1 MFNQSDDTKVI
12 TFWLGLLF
20 ATFLAFIFSITE
32 IRFLISGKDEEVV
45 IEGTYDTTSG
55 GRRSSRTEKKGYRFT
70 LPGPEGE
77 QIITALEFPTTW
89 REPANGK
96 LWVTYLPGSS
106 PIKVRE
112 RGGFHFFWLMTFLV
126 LSSILGFKV
135 MQIVRE

>member
-1 MFNQSDDTKVI
+1 MFNQSDETKVMA
-12 TFWLGLLF
+12 FWLGLLF

-32 IRFLISGKDEEVV
+32 IRFLFSGKDVEVV
-45 IEGTYDTTSG
+45 IIDSYDTTSR
-55 GRRSSRTEKKGYRFT
+55 GRRGGSTEKKGLQFT

-77 QIITALEFPTTW
+77 QVLTALEFPKTW

-112 RGGFHFFWLMTFLV
+112 RGGFHFFWLLIFLA
-126 LSSILGFKV
+126 LSSFLGFKV